1 MPERAMYPVEA
12 SFLKYSQDILPS
24 FDGNSRPQSKGCWLA
39 LSPSAKHVG
48 VGLSG
53 IMTYRCR

>member
-12 SFLKYSQDILPS
+12 SFMNSSQDILPS
-24 FDGNSRPQSKGCWLA
+24 FDGNGRPQNKGRWLA

-53 IMTYRCR
+53 IMTYRFR